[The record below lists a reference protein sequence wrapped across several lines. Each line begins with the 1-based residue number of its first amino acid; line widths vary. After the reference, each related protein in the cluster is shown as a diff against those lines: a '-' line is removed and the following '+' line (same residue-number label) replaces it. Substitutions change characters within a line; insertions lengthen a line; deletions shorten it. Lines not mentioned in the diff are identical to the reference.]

1 MRDLFIWKQSN
12 HSLFQIKI
20 SNIKEFLQV
29 FYKIAAHDKSI
40 SNISMAK
47 KKKNYYSKLYFE
59 MRKEIY
65 LFFYLIV
72 YIYLKMLRTIYIY
85 FQINNP

>member
-47 KKKNYYSKLYFE
+47 KKKEL
-59 MRKEIY
+59 
-65 LFFYLIV
+65 LFKTLF
-72 YIYLKMLRTIYIY
+72 
-85 FQINNP
+85 